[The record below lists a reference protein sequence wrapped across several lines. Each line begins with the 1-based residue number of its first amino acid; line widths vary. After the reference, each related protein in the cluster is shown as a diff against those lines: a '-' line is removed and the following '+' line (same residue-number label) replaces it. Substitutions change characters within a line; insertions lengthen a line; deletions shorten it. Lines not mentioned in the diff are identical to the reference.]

1 MTKPNK
7 LDEPEKLGTPEIL
20 AAIADGL
27 GDWRRMAQP
36 VVARY
41 RVPGIEQGAA
51 FLTAVAEAARAAGR
65 EPEIRLGAGFAEV
78 TLCTVGADGG
88 RWVTPA
94 DLDLARTVSD
104 LAAAH
109 ALPATPG
116 DITQLELGLDA
127 TDFDRV
133 GAFWSAL
140 LTGSPDHVVHGDVMD
155 PAQRVPN
162 VWFQRTDAH
171 ETPRQR
177 WHPDLWL
184 APEEA
189 EPRIRAA
196 LAAGGELVVRYDASC
211 TVLAD
216 PEGNRV
222 CVCTAEGRE

>member
-1 MTKPNK
+1 MDK
-7 LDEPEKLGTPEIL
+7 LRTPEIL

-27 GDWRRMAQP
+27 GDWRRMAQA

-41 RVPGIEQGAA
+41 RLPGLRGGAA
-51 FLTAVAEAARAAGR
+51 FVAAVAEAAGSAGR
-65 EPEIRLGAGFAEV
+65 EPELRLGPGFAEV
-78 TLCTVGADGG
+78 TLCAVDADGG
-88 RWVTPA
+88 RWVTAA

-104 LAAAH
+104 LAARHGLRAV
-109 ALPATPG
+109 PG
-116 DITQLELGLDA
+116 EITQLELGLDA

-133 GAFWSAL
+133 GPFWSAL
-140 LTGSPDHVVHGDVMD
+140 LTGSPDHVVRGDVMD

-171 ETPRQR
+171 DVPRQR
-177 WHPDLWL
+177 WHPDLWV

-196 LAAGGELVVRYDASC
+196 LAAGGVLVVRYDASC

>member
-1 MTKPNK
+1 MDK
-7 LDEPEKLGTPEIL
+7 LSKLSTPEIL

-27 GDWRRMAQP
+27 ADWRRMAQP

-41 RVPGIEQGAA
+41 RVPGLGEGAA
-51 FLTAVAEAARAAGR
+51 FVAAVAEAAGSAGR
-65 EPEIRLGAGFAEV
+65 EPELRLGPGFVEV
-78 TLCTVGADGG
+78 ALCTVGADGG
-88 RWVTPA
+88 RWVTAA

-104 LAAAH
+104 LAARH
-109 ALPATPG
+109 GLRATPG
-116 DITQLELGLDA
+116 DIAQLELGLDA

-133 GAFWSAL
+133 APFWSAL

-196 LAAGGELVVRYDASC
+196 LAAGGVLVARPDVSF